1 MFSPASVSITL
12 SMLTFGARGNT
23 ENQLRS
29 VLHLPADDTLTT
41 DGIRLLVDKL
51 NWKNIKFLRITR
63 LREIFL
69 IASGVQF
76 LIWNLYRWNYIGP
89 QNIKKEKLNL
99 ANKIFT
105 AEGLE
110 VKSEFRA
117 IINSLFK
124 SEVESVD
131 FTKLDES
138 SRIINVWC
146 ETQTEG
152 CIKDVVQP
160 NDVQDA
166 SLILVNAIHFKGKW
180 VKPFEKAF
188 TGSQKFSISETATK
202 EVSMM
207 WIDDYFNCGDLPDL
221 DAQYVE
227 LPFQSENEDDAIS
240 MYIIVPDKMTGWQ
253 KVEAN
258 LDKIYFQELNG
269 PPERLKLG
277 VPRFQVESKFELE
290 PVLSK
295 MGMKMPFSDTADFTG
310 ITDAPP
316 LKISKVI
323 QKVLIEVNEE
333 GTEAGTVTHVNAM
346 PMCPPPSFVFD
357 KPFLC
362 ALVVKSTGTP
372 ILIAKVIDPSAT
384 P

>member
-1 MFSPASVSITL
+1 MSGPIEHDKLRLINSSIHKLATGFYKVLVDGEKGNFMFSPASVSITL

-51 NWKNIKFLRITR
+51 N
-63 LREIFL
+63 
-69 IASGVQF
+69 
-76 LIWNLYRWNYIGP
+76 
-89 QNIKKEKLNL
+89 NIKKEKLNL